1 MKRTLKPTFA
11 FATLFVAFL
20 LLGLAVNAQEK
31 RLITGVIRDSSG
43 VAIPGV
49 TVKVKGT
56 AVNKGA
62 VSDDNGTF
70 SLHAAD
76 GAVLIFSSVG
86 YTTKEVPVGA
96 GSNLSVQLMKNSSAL
111 GEVVVTGFGGNTNTR
126 KLSYSVTEVK
136 GSELVS
142 ANNSNLGDALQGKV
156 AGVTISQGTGGP
168 SSSSRIQIRGN
179 GRLAANSNITGQTGN
194 TEPLIVL
201 DGILI
206 QPATTGADSWATGAD
221 YGNIIKDLNPDD
233 YESVTVLKGSAAS
246 ALYGSQALNGVLLIT
261 TKKGRARK
269 GLGVTYNQTVSY
281 DKAYKLLDLQNEF
294 GGGLS
299 PTFQTDASGNRL
311 VDISASPYDNPNGGY
326 SYGPKFDGKSVKDLD
341 GRIVPWKPN
350 DPLHQ
355 MFQTGKFI
363 NSNVAVEGGNENSNF
378 RASWTNL
385 FNTSVVPQN
394 SLNKNAF
401 TLHAGQK
408 LSNLISLDASIN
420 YTEVKIINPIQQGG
434 SGDFNSLG
442 GEGNVI
448 QDAVLFA
455 PRNPDLSYWRNNYID
470 PALGGLK
477 TGIAKDPYLLAA
489 TFWPVYQDNNIRNE
503 NLLLANLD
511 VNFHFLPWLTG
522 LVRGNVQNYNDQTQI
537 EDNGVG
543 TGFTGGSYENI
554 TSSYKDTR
562 FQGLLTANRDLGKD
576 FAMSASIGGESYRQL
591 GGPISD
597 ATTSGGLQSASVYT
611 IANSVAAATVKV
623 NTNPTSR
630 ADAVYAY
637 GDLTWR
643 DMLTFNFSVRNDWTS
658 SLTYVDGHGGYTYAY
673 PSFGL
678 AWVFTE
684 LPQFK
689 NSNSILSYGKLRGSI
704 GWTGYAADPYTTNS
718 AGYYGYVGFFNDPT
732 NTNRSV
738 YSFADGNGNY
748 NTSIGNSNL
757 KNELAR
763 EIEFGADL
771 RFLNNRVGLDA
782 AVYKKNSFNQ
792 IIQLPQDVESGA
804 PNHYINAGNI
814 QNEGVELLLTAV
826 PVKTKNFTW
835 NMNVN
840 FTANKNKVIALAPGV
855 QNYQLQLAFGNDV
868 AAYAI
873 AGSTYGTVITGY
885 GFAKYNG
892 QNAGAQGQRVIGNA
906 NGATASALTYL
917 RESNYVSGGQ
927 DTLGNIMPSF
937 LWGTFQTFTYK
948 NFVLSFQVD
957 SKVGGLLASATDQ
970 YGSEDGNFKNSLP
983 GRDAAHG
990 GVAYTDASGNPH
1002 NDGIIPKGVLADNV
1016 TAGTTSLGGMT
1027 YAQAVSQGLLKPVPA
1042 YAYYENLTQWATGIR
1057 AQSIFDNSWVAMRQ
1071 VSIGYNLPSSVV
1083 KPLHLNGLRF
1093 TVTGRNLFYIWKNAH
1108 DGINPEGLY
1117 NNQASAFQ
1125 EGGGLPLIRSMG
1137 ATVNATF

>member
-1 MKRTLKPTFA
+1 MKRTLKPLFA
-11 FATLFVAFL
+11 FATLSLAFL
-20 LLGLAVNAQEK
+20 LLGLSVNAQEK
-31 RLITGVIRDSSG
+31 RLITGVVRDSAG
-43 VAIPGV
+43 IAVPG
-49 TVKVKGT
+49 
-56 AVNKGA
+56 ANKGA

-70 SLHAAD
+70 EIHATDAD
-76 GAVLIFSSVG
+76 VLIVSSVG
-86 YTTKEVPVGA
+86 YITREVPVGA
-96 GSNLSVQLMKNSSAL
+96 NGNLSILLIKTSSAL
-111 GEVVVTGFGGNTNTR
+111 GEVIVTGFGGRTNTR
-126 KLSYSVTEVK
+126 KLTYSVTEVK

-179 GRLAANSNITGQTGN
+179 ARLASNSSIPGQNGN

-221 YGNIIKDLNPDD
+221 YGNILKDLNPDD
-233 YESVTVLKGSAAS
+233 YESITVLKGSAAS

-261 TKKGRARK
+261 TKKGHARK

-281 DKAYKLLDLQNEF
+281 DKAYKLLDLQNEY

-299 PTFQTDASGNRL
+299 STFQTDASGNRV
-311 VDISASPYDNPNGGY
+311 VDITAAPYDNPNGGY
-326 SYGPKFDGKSVKDLD
+326 SYGPKFDGKPVKDLD
-341 GRIVPWKPN
+341 GRIVLWKAN

-355 MFQTGKFI
+355 LFQTGKYI

-385 FNTSVVPQN
+385 WNTSIMPTN

-401 TLHAGQK
+401 TLHATHK
-408 LSNLISLDASIN
+408 LSNIISLDASVN

-434 SGDFNSLG
+434 SGDLNSIG
-442 GEGNVI
+442 GEGNLI

-470 PALGGLK
+470 PTQGGIKAGL
-477 TGIAKDPYLLAA
+477 AKDPYLLAA
-489 TFWPVYQDNNIRNE
+489 SWWPVFQDNNIRQE

-522 LVRGNVQNYNDQTQI
+522 LVRGNVQNYNDQTQV

-543 TGFTGGSYENI
+543 AGFTGGSFENI
-554 TSSYKDTR
+554 SSSYKNTR
-562 FQGLLTANRDLGKD
+562 FQGLLTANRELGKD
-576 FAMSASIGGESYRQL
+576 FALSASIGGEQYQQL

-597 ATTSGGLQSASVYT
+597 AKTSGGLQAASVYT
-611 IANSVAAATVKV
+611 IANSVAAATVQV
-623 NTNPTSR
+623 TTNPTYR

-643 DMLTFNFSVRNDWTS
+643 DMLTFNFSVRNDWSS
-658 SLTYVDGHGGYTYAY
+658 SLTYVDGHGNYSYAY

-704 GWTGYAADPYTTNS
+704 GWTGYAADPFTTNS
-718 AGYYGYVGFFNDPT
+718 AGYYGYTGVFNNNT
-732 NTNRSV
+732 NTNLPL
-738 YSFADGNGNY
+738 YSFADGNGNF
-748 NTSIGNSNL
+748 NTSIGNQHL

-771 RFLNNRVGLDA
+771 RFFNNRLGLDA

-792 IIQLPQDVESGA
+792 IIQLPLDQESGA
-804 PNHYINAGNI
+804 PNRYINAGNI
-814 QNEGVELLLTAV
+814 QNQGIELLLTAN
-826 PVKTKNFTW
+826 PIKTRNFKW
-835 NMNVN
+835 DMSVN
-840 FTANKNKVIALAPGV
+840 FTANRNKVIALYPGV

-885 GFAKYNG
+885 GYARYNG
-892 QNAGAQGQRVIGNA
+892 QNAGATGQKVIGNA
-906 NGATASALTYL
+906 NGATDNQLTYV
-917 RESNYVSGGQ
+917 RASNYVSGGS
-927 DTLGNIMPSF
+927 DTLGNIMPTF
-937 LWGTFQTFTYK
+937 LWGTNQTFTYK
-948 NFVLSFQVD
+948 NFILSFQVD

-970 YGSEDGNFKNSLP
+970 YGSEDGNFKSSLY
-983 GRDAAHG
+983 GRDASHG
-990 GVAYTDASGNPH
+990 GIAYTDASGNPH
-1002 NDGIIPKGVLADNV
+1002 NDGIIPKGVLSDAV
-1016 TAGTTSLGGMT
+1016 TVGGTSLGGMT
-1027 YAQAVSQGLLKPVPA
+1027 YASAVSQGLLKPIPA
-1042 YAYYENLTQWATGIR
+1042 FAYYENLTQWSTGIR

-1071 VSIGYNLPSSVV
+1071 VSLGYNLPASVV

-1093 TVTGRNLFYIWKNAH
+1093 TLTGRNLFYIWKNAK

-1117 NNQASAFQ
+1117 NNQAGAFT
-1125 EGGGLPLIRSMG
+1125 EGGGLPLVRSMG
-1137 ATVNATF
+1137 ATLNANF